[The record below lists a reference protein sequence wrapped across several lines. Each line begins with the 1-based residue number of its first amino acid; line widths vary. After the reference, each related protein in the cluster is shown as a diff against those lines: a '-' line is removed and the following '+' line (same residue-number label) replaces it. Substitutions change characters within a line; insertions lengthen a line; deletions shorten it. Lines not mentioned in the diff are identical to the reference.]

1 MWYNNRICVFK
12 RGLKGHAMRV
22 IIIGVGKLG
31 YRLAESLISSEIDV
45 TVVDSNPKVTKRVR
59 EYLDVLVV
67 TGNGIEMDTLKELNM
82 KSYDML
88 VATTANDET
97 NTIICVLA
105 KKLGC
110 KNTLARI
117 RNPEYSEQLDFITS
131 DLGIDYIV
139 NPELSAA
146 NEMSRL
152 LLKNF
157 IFSSSNF
164 AMGKVSVIDCNISF
178 FSEYINQPISNILER
193 EGWLIVAILRNE
205 EMLIPHGETVLL
217 ANDYLYIMGS
227 RSIVHKLAENHKL
240 NMNRTVIKKVMIL
253 GGGKIGYYLARK
265 LLQENIHVTIIDQDE
280 ERCRYLSE
288 KLNNALVIHGNG
300 TDINLLEEENIEEM
314 DAFIGATG
322 YDEQNLL
329 MSLMAKQAG
338 VKKVIAKISKSN
350 YVKIIDKIGVD
361 VALDPTNTTVSVIL
375 RHIRGGKVVSVSLLL
390 GGKAEVTEI
399 LVNEDSDINGK
410 AIQDVQLPEGI
421 IIGAIA
427 RKGAITIPDGTTVIQ
442 NKDRLI
448 VFCLTKNMSSLNRL
462 TQSKKRRRF
471 L

>member
-1 MWYNNRICVFK
+1 
-12 RGLKGHAMRV
+12 MRV

-31 YRLAESLISSEIDV
+31 YRLAESLISSDIDV

-67 TGNGIEMDTLKELNM
+67 TGSGIELDTLKDLNM

-131 DLGIDYIV
+131 DLGIDFIV

-152 LLKNF
+152 LLKNN

-164 AMGKVSVIDCNISF
+164 AMGKVSVIDCSISF
-178 FSEYINQPISNILER
+178 FSEFINQPISNLPNR
-193 EGWLIVAILRNE
+193 EGWLIVAILRQD
-205 EMLIPHGETVLL
+205 EMIIPNGDTILL
-217 ANDYLYIMGS
+217 ANDYLYIMGN
-227 RSIVHKLAENHKL
+227 RSIVHKLAENYKL
-240 NMNRTVIKKVMIL
+240 NMNRTIIKRVMIL
-253 GGGKIGYYLARK
+253 GGGKIGYYLAKK
-265 LLQENIHVTIIDQDE
+265 LLQENIHVTIIEEDE

-288 KLNNALVIHGNG
+288 KLNNALVINGNG
-300 TDINLLEEENIEEM
+300 TDINLLEEENISDM
-314 DAFIGATG
+314 DAFVGATG

-329 MSLMAKQAG
+329 MSLMAKQSG

-361 VALDPTNTTVSVIL
+361 VALDPTNITVSVIL
-375 RHIRGGKVVSVSLLL
+375 RHIRGGKVISVSLLL
-390 GGKAEVTEI
+390 GGQAEVTEI
-399 LVNEDSDINGK
+399 LVNEDSNICGK
-410 AIQDVQLPEGI
+410 TIKEIELPEGM
-421 IIGAIA
+421 IIGAISH
-427 RKGAITIPDGTTVIQ
+427 KGTITIPEGSTIIQ
-442 NKDRLI
+442 NNDRLI
-448 VFCLTKNMSSLNRL
+448 VFCLTKKMSSLSLL